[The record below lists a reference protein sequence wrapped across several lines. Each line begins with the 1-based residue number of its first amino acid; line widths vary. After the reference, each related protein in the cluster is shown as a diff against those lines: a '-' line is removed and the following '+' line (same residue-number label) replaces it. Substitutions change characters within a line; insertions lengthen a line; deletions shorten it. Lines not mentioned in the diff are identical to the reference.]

1 MYLVPLGDSDF
12 DSLFRIFSVKDII
25 VINIFHNCAKCSQA
39 DVFVCFFFFLGR
51 KESLLFGMRIKM
63 NFLKR
68 RIS

>member
-25 VINIFHNCAKCSQA
+25 VINIFHNCAKCWQA
-39 DVFVCFFFFLGR
+39 DVFVCFVVFFGR
-51 KESLLFGMRIKM
+51 KESLIFGIRIKM